1 MNIVRVAA
9 LVQDAYYK
17 EFPKDS
23 DFFKLDDFQE
33 FAYVGFAAALQDDF
47 DKTLAANKSG
57 MDLGMNSQWFI
68 TETMNV
74 EHEKG
79 EYFIK
84 DVNVFAFQKDGGS
97 MSGIRYIE
105 PSGPCGEIAKTSIE
119 KVRSLS
125 LLPASDKTIYC
136 YLENN
141 KLIFKRVK
149 CGLDSVTISYIP
161 SKGDCIEVP
170 DGIVE
175 TVISKAMNAIKASE
189 VVDKTNDQNPN
200 STPQTER

>member
-1 MNIVRVAA
+1 MNILRVAA

-57 MDLGMNSQWFI
+57 MDLSINSQWFI
-68 TETMNV
+68 TETRKV
-74 EHEKG
+74 ENEG
-79 EYFIK
+79 GQYFIK
-84 DVNVFAFQKDGGS
+84 DVNVFAFQKDGNMTGV
-97 MSGIRYIE
+97 RYIE
-105 PSGPCGEIAKTSIE
+105 PTGPCGDIAKTSIE

-141 KLIFKRVK
+141 KLIFKRVS
-149 CGLDSVTISYIP
+149 CGLDSVNISYIP
-161 SKGDCIEVP
+161 NGGDCIEVP
-170 DGIVE
+170 DGLVE
-175 TVISKAMNAIKASE
+175 TVIAKAMNAVKASE